1 MTKLSYAVK
10 IVSRKTDCNREVNLL
25 RLCQGH
31 PNIVTMHDVF
41 HDEVCVYVIC
51 KFIFNKNKITVSF
64 YKLLYFFIYYIIFSC
79 LPDVISLKVL
89 V

>member
-41 HDEVCVYVIC
+41 HDEVRVPVIRKLC
-51 KFIFNKNKITVSF
+51 LIKI
-64 YKLLYFFIYYIIFSC
+64 IC
-79 LPDVISLKVL
+79 Q
-89 V
+89 